1 MWLFKKDM
9 YQYNLFERVKIDFIK
24 EQQNSK
30 VKVEKVCDNDK
41 YIFYKYTPD
50 DVLHYT
56 YIVGQLKKNPKKI
69 YYFGENFEYVCEFKG
84 SLFLCNNSGEIN
96 RPQTFIHRLDLN
108 NKTEEC
114 YNLRGDYSR
123 MIFINGYG
131 RAYSTDHY
139 IDMKIENEELAIYGQ
154 REKGDNKN
162 QDDVYNCDMN
172 FKIVFR
178 IENNNFVPYFITAEK
193 EFRFCKN

>member
-9 YQYNLFERVKIDFIK
+9 YQYNLFERVKIDFMK

-69 YYFGENFEYVCEFKG
+69 YYFGQNFEYICEC
-84 SLFLCNNSGEIN
+84 LVV
-96 RPQTFIHRLDLN
+96 
-108 NKTEEC
+108 
-114 YNLRGDYSR
+114 
-123 MIFINGYG
+123 
-131 RAYSTDHY
+131 
-139 IDMKIENEELAIYGQ
+139 LAILLLIEYSIVEIVNSKLPFLIGRKNKKQ
-154 REKGDNKN
+154 KGV
-162 QDDVYNCDMN
+162 Q
-172 FKIVFR
+172 
-178 IENNNFVPYFITAEK
+178 
-193 EFRFCKN
+193 